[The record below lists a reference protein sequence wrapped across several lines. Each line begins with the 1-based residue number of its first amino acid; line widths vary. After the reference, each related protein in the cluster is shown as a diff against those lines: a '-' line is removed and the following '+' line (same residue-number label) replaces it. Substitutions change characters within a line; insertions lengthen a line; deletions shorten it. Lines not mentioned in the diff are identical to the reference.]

1 MSSEPDLSSKPEP
14 AAEQVRTAARTC
26 ESAGLLGEADILYRL
41 AVSLEARDRA
51 TAAASLARVLLASGK
66 PKAARPFVLDGDDP
80 VLVAGL
86 SIETHEFTEARRL
99 LDDARAR
106 DPFDPRPASARGR
119 LSFLEK
125 RFSESVGDL
134 LEAAL
139 LRPDGLPDAT
149 DIRFLRAA
157 RALAGEAIPAWKEA
171 ADAARDRLAE
181 HARKW
186 APEVHLPDRVPALV
200 RTLIA
205 KGSHAEGLLDRAQR
219 LATTPGL
226 AELGDHAL
234 LAAAAGGQLRRLA
247 ADSVLYRAGDAAGEI
262 YLVLSGSLQ
271 LARETPVGLQPMGF
285 AETADFAGEEAL
297 ANAPRCATARA
308 RGGVALLGFTPEFL
322 FEDLDRAAWLR
333 HLRLRLAQR
342 LSRLNALFDE
352 FFPGQ
357 RRAPEASREPP
368 GEVARVSAEEKSRFL
383 TGGGLS
389 EPDRFL
395 FAAFAEEK
403 SFPAGSLIFR
413 EGDPGDALY
422 VIGRGRVRIS
432 RDIAGGEEALAILGP
447 GEIFGEMA
455 ILDPRAAG
463 RSADARAHED
473 ALLLELERTRFEALE
488 RTGPDGSADLSAL
501 LCRIAARRC
510 VETAERLARW
520 RLMAGPS

>member
-1 MSSEPDLSSKPEP
+1 MPNEPSSGKPEP
-14 AAEQVRTAARTC
+14 AADQVRIAARTC
-26 ESAGLLGEADILYRL
+26 EAAGLLGEADILNRL

-51 TAAASLARVLLASGK
+51 TAAASLARVLLATGQIQE
-66 PKAARPFVLDGDDP
+66 ARPFVLDGDDP

-86 SIETHEFTEARRL
+86 SIENHEFSEARRL
-99 LDDARAR
+99 LDEARAR

-119 LSFLEK
+119 LSFLER
-125 RFSESVGDL
+125 RFSEAVGDL

-149 DIRFLRAA
+149 DMRFLRAA
-157 RALAGEAIPAWKEA
+157 RALAGGAIPAWKEA
-171 ADAARDRLAE
+171 ADAASERLAE
-181 HARKW
+181 QTRKS
-186 APEVHLPDRVPALV
+186 APQVPFPDRVPALL

-205 KGSHAEGLLDRAQR
+205 RGAHSEGLLDRAQR
-219 LATTPGL
+219 LALTPGL

-247 ADSVLYRAGDAAGEI
+247 AHSVLYRAGDSAAEI

-271 LARETPVGLQPMGF
+271 LTRETPVGLQPMGF

-297 ANAPRCATARA
+297 TSAPRCSSAQA
-308 RGGVALLGFTPEFL
+308 RGAVALLGFTPEFL

-333 HLRLRLAQR
+333 HLRLCLARR
-342 LSRLNALFDE
+342 LSRLNALFEE

-357 RRAPEASREPP
+357 RRAPEPARESQ
-368 GEVARVSAEEKSRFL
+368 GEAARVSAEEKSRFL

-403 SFPAGSLIFR
+403 RFGAGSEIFR

-432 RDIAGGEEALAILGP
+432 RNIAGGEEALAILGP

-473 ALLLELERTRFEALE
+473 ALLLELTRARFEALE
-488 RTGPDGSADLSAL
+488 KSGPDGSADLSAL

-520 RLMAGPS
+520 RMMAGPS